1 MESIRPRVAVPKE
14 DAFAVFATAPALD
27 VAELRADLDEAVG
40 QGPGDPCEAPGRDGD
55 CTDNLA

>member
-1 MESIRPRVAVPKE
+1 MESTRPRVAVPKE

-40 QGPGDPCEAPGRDGD
+40 HGLGDPCGAPGQDSD